1 MTSDE
6 ALIEKMAE
14 AINEARLHQ
23 LATSTELAR
32 AALSVVREND
42 KMVQA
47 GSTGAVR
54 STDLSGI
61 DLQPGDSVVCL
72 VSDGD
77 LLVAGNHYTVSML
90 PKAHYVALTAFPGV
104 FFQAGR
110 FEYAHTNVLTLPRE
124 GAAQAEPAVAI
135 VDVGQ
140 EFFSIVD
147 CESFTSRTLIALHHR
162 PLVNQIFLP
171 LSSPDSTF
179 PAD

>member
-110 FEYAHTNVLTLPRE
+110 FEYAHTNVLLASTFTLPDLSVLSLTFFR
-124 GAAQAEPAVAI
+124 GFVAI
-135 VDVGQ
+135 PMERQ
-140 EFFSIVD
+140 
-147 CESFTSRTLIALHHR
+147 
-162 PLVNQIFLP
+162 PLAVVARQP
-171 LSSPDSTF
+171 PR
-179 PAD
+179 